1 MKVNDAVPSLCPR
14 FPVPCIGSP
23 GSVRSVNA
31 IPDFGFEPLAFR
43 YLALTANYHLRQ
55 LVSSRSMR
63 PGGREGVSPRG
74 SCAHAANER
83 IAARG

>member
-1 MKVNDAVPSLCPR
+1 MRVNDAGASFTPDFPLQRTGSL
-14 FPVPCIGSP
+14 

-31 IPDFGFEPLAFR
+31 IPGFGFEPLAFR